1 MAIAMTELPTHTLSG
16 AYANKTPAYFGA
28 VRGEILDDLA
38 PLRNLDILEIGCGQG
53 ATLAAAR
60 ARGLAKRI
68 VGVEID
74 AKSAAVARTVAD
86 EVHEGDVEKIDL
98 PFATD
103 SFDALIAGEVL
114 EHLIDPWSAMKKL
127 VAFVKPG
134 GRIYVGTPNVAHMS
148 VLRMLIANRWDYAD
162 SGRMDFTHLR
172 WFTPATLRE
181 LVDAAGCR
189 TTWVRPL
196 VPLTPKQKLVDTLT
210 FGRFSHLFMSQIVLR
225 AQKL

>member
-1 MAIAMTELPTHTLSG
+1 MAIAMTELPAHALSG
-16 AYANKTPAYFGA
+16 AYASKTPTYFGA
-28 VRGEILDDLA
+28 VRAEILDDLT
-38 PLRNLDILEIGCGQG
+38 PLKNLDILEIGCGQG
-53 ATLAAAR
+53 ATIAAAR

-74 AKSAAVARTVAD
+74 PKSAAVARSIAD

-98 PFATD
+98 PFDAGA
-103 SFDALIAGEVL
+103 FDVLVAGEVL
-114 EHLIDPWSAMKKL
+114 EHLVDPWAAMKKL
-127 VAFVKPG
+127 AAFVKPG

-181 LVDAAGCR
+181 LVDASGCR

-196 VPLTPKQKLVDTLT
+196 VPLSSKQKLVDAVT

-225 AQKL
+225 AEKL